1 MRYVKQRQCTSKMS
15 IFDAVS
21 YPNLCSLCRPI
32 WTQKPSCR
40 SFPSRRCSATTTGTT
55 SAELAS
61 STRDMFSPRHTVSN
75 SDNHRCQIA
84 CVTDLSSYCSPKKNV
99 TQVACF
105 CPRARWESRNLG
117 KVFSGLY
124 TGLCKKFPAYFNFPS
139 MTLPTDLSSQ
149 SAQME
154 LS

>member
-84 CVTDLSSYCSPKKNV
+84 CVTDLSSYCSPKKRYPGCV
-99 TQVACF
+99 LLPKSQMGITQ
-105 CPRARWESRNLG
+105 PRKGIFGALHRVVQKISCI
-117 KVFSGLY
+117 F
-124 TGLCKKFPAYFNFPS
+124 
-139 MTLPTDLSSQ
+139 
-149 SAQME
+149 
-154 LS
+154 